1 MELSGKK
8 VVITGATSG
17 IGRELALQL
26 SRKNCILGL
35 TGRRKHLLAE
45 LAEELPSETHIQPMD
60 VSRPEQAQQQ
70 LEVLIEAMGGLDI
83 IVLNAGVST
92 RNREFEWEPER
103 QLIDTNVTGFCALL
117 NTAFHHFSR
126 QQSGHIVGISSIAS
140 MLPNPGSMGY
150 NASKAFI
157 SNYMQGMRM
166 RVKQSGLPIYVTD
179 ILPGYIHTPM
189 TEQKTGMFWV
199 STVDK
204 ATSQIVRA
212 IEKRKFKAYIT
223 RRWFWVALL
232 VRNIPQRVWYWFT

>member
-1 MELSGKK
+1 MALSGKK

-17 IGRELALQL
+17 IGRELAIQL
-26 SRKNCILGL
+26 SRKDCILGL
-35 TGRRKHLLAE
+35 TGRRNHLLEE
-45 LAEELPSETHIQPMD
+45 LAEELPAKTYIRQMD

-70 LEVLIEAMGGLDI
+70 MEELVEAMGGLDI

-92 RNREFEWEPER
+92 LSREFEWESER

-117 NTAFHHFSR
+117 NTAFHHFSK

-140 MLPNPGSMGY
+140 LVPNPGSMGY

-157 SNYMQGMRM
+157 SNYLQGLRM
-166 RVKQSGLPIYVTD
+166 RIKKNGLPIYVTD

-189 TEQKTGMFWV
+189 TENNKGMFWV
-199 STVDK
+199 STVEK
-204 ATSQIVRA
+204 ATHQIVAA

-232 VRNIPQRVWYWFT
+232 VRNIPHRFWYWIT